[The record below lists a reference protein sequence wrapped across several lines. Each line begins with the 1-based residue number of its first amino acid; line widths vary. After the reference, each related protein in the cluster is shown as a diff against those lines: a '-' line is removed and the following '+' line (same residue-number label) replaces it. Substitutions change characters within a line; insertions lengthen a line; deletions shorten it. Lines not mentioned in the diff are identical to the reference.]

1 MHRKPHLLPLTA
13 CCAPDLYFVYY
24 GSRFSVPGSR
34 FPVLGSWFL
43 VLSKEHSMWGGRF
56 NEQVDAL
63 MAQFNNSF
71 SFDRRMWREDI
82 RGSIAWARQLARVGV
97 ISAEE
102 RDTLVDGLN
111 MVYAEFA
118 DGRFEARETDEDI
131 HTAVERRL
139 GELVGT
145 VAGKLHT
152 GRSRNDQ
159 VATDVRL
166 WTLGAIQRMDNGLRA
181 LQNALLTQAETAGA
195 TLMPGYTHLQRAQP
209 VLLAHWLLAHFW
221 PLQRDRERLA
231 DCAKRTATLPLGS
244 GAIAGTPLMVDR
256 TALAVEL
263 GMTAVSPNSID
274 AVSDRDF
281 IAEFLFCAALIG
293 THLSRLAEDMII
305 YSSAEFGF
313 VTLADAYSTGSS
325 LMPQKKNPDSFE
337 LLRGKAGRLTG
348 DLIAVLTML
357 KGLPSAYDKDLQED
371 KEPLFDAA
379 DTLEL
384 ALPVAAGAVATARF
398 HPDRMRAALDDAM
411 LATDLADYLVARGVP
426 FREAHHIVGRLVREA
441 EQRGVAL
448 SALPL
453 EVFLAAHPVCEP
465 DVLQVFDFNR
475 SVAMR
480 RVPGA
485 TAPEA
490 VNEQIA
496 QARRCVEER

>member
-1 MHRKPHLLPLTA
+1 
-13 CCAPDLYFVYY
+13 
-24 GSRFSVPGSR
+24 
-34 FPVLGSWFL
+34 
-43 VLSKEHSMWGGRF
+43 MWGGRF

-166 WTLGAIQRMDNGLRA
+166 WTLGAIRRIDDRLRA
-181 LQNALLTQAETAGA
+181 LQTALLAQAETAGA
-195 TLMPGYTHLQRAQP
+195 ALMPGYTHLQRAQP
-209 VLLAHWLLAHFW
+209 VLLAHWLLAHIW

-348 DLIAVLTML
+348 DLITVLTML

-398 HPDRMRAALDDAM
+398 QPDRMRAALDDAM